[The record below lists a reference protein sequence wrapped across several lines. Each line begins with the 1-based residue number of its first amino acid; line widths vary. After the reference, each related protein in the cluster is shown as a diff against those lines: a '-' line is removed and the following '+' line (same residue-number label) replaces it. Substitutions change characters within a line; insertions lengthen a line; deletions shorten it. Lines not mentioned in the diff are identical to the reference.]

1 MEKMIIKVTLNSR
14 NAAEA
19 ELMGILESVR
29 NRNSY
34 LKMAALHYCNIPGIL
49 SHADESR
56 KEKGPDV
63 SKTGGNSDPA
73 KKGIDSLKKADEMD
87 FGLFQ
92 YFRTAEIDIRIVDLF
107 HL

>member
-29 NRNSY
+29 NRSSY

-63 SKTGGNSDPA
+63 SRTGGNSDSA
-73 KKGIDSLKKADEMD
+73 KKGKDSLKKADKMD
-87 FGLFQ
+87 FDFSNTFEPLK
-92 YFRTAEIDIRIVDLF
+92 
-107 HL
+107 

>member
-14 NAAEA
+14 NPAEA
-19 ELMGILESVR
+19 ELIGILESVR
-29 NRNSY
+29 NRSSY
-34 LKMAALHYCNIPGIL
+34 LKMAALHYCGILGKL

-73 KKGIDSLKKADEMD
+73 NSGRDSSKKADEMD
-87 FGLFQ
+87 FDFSNAFEPLK
-92 YFRTAEIDIRIVDLF
+92 
-107 HL
+107 